1 MSVNKKAT
9 ALAAGL
15 VAALSA
21 VTLAQVPTPPA
32 RTPIAATRSPGETL
46 VINGA
51 ENGGTIDWIEKSA
64 VSALREGVI
73 KDMELQVGMEVL
85 RGKSIGT
92 LHDEMA
98 RLTVAKAQLGAS
110 NVAAR
115 AKAQAQ
121 KELAIANLARLQRL
135 NKIGSNYVSREE
147 VEKAEAEVKVS
158 AALILEAEENQKLAQ
173 AELDLANQQLQEHTI
188 TAPFDGIIMERL
200 KNPGESVRANEPV
213 VQLGKIDK
221 VRFFG
226 YLPLERAYRVKVG
239 MTVDVAPL
247 TEADLPIT
255 KKRFRGKVTFVSP
268 EVVPVRN
275 QIQVFADVTNNTAK
289 DLLPGLKADMT
300 IYLDEAA
307 APPPPPDMLAPAGG
321 PGPILGTRA
330 AAVRASQ

>member
-1 MSVNKKAT
+1 MSLNSKAS
-9 ALAAGL
+9 ALAAGV

-21 VTLAQVPTPPA
+21 ASLAQGPVPPP
-32 RTPIAATRSPGETL
+32 RPPIAATRSPGGETL

-64 VSALREGVI
+64 ISALREGVI

-98 RLTVAKAQLGAS
+98 RLTVAKAQLAAS
-110 NVAAR
+110 NVASR
-115 AKAQAQ
+115 EKALAQ
-121 KELAIANLARLQRL
+121 KDLAIANLARLQRL
-135 NKIGSNYVSREE
+135 NRIGNYVSKEE

-158 AALILEAEENQKLAQ
+158 AALILEAEENQKLAR
-173 AELDLANQQLQEHTI
+173 AELDLANQQLGEHTI
-188 TAPFDGIIMERL
+188 TAPFDGIIMERM
-200 KNPGESVRANEPV
+200 KNPGESVRANEAV

-226 YLPLERAYRVKVG
+226 YLPLESAYRVKVG
-239 MTVDVAPL
+239 MTVDVTPI
-247 TEADLPIT
+247 TESELPIS

-275 QIQVFADVTNNTAK
+275 QIQVFANVTNNVAK
-289 DLLPGLKADMT
+289 DLLPGLKANMI
-300 IYLDEAA
+300 IYLDESS
-307 APPPPPDMLAPAGG
+307 APPPPADMLPS
-321 PGPILGTRA
+321 A
-330 AAVRASQ
+330 AAPDPVLSARPGAVRPAQ